1 MMLKEMA
8 GKSCF
13 FGRACCIMLSEE
25 RLSDLPPD
33 RSGMAVGG
41 DPVWGGSGGASL
53 HGSGLGI

>member
-1 MMLKEMA
+1 
-8 GKSCF
+8 
-13 FGRACCIMLSEE
+13 MLSEE